1 MGLNQRCIGLNG
13 SPTRVEKQFQHLR
26 YRERIEKADII
37 VSRGRRLGS
46 ADGFKLLKKL
56 AN

>member
-1 MGLNQRCIGLNG
+1 LGLNQRCIGLNG